1 MEKFVDIQNY
11 EYQKAYKEIKE
22 GKKTSHWIWYI
33 FPQIAGLGY
42 SYISRNYEI
51 RSLDEA
57 MEYLK
62 DDYLRNNLINISKAL
77 LEHKAKK
84 NICDIMDD
92 PLDAQKLLSCMTL
105 FKEANKY
112 LNYEDIFSKV
122 INAFYNGKED
132 MKTIKILKEMNNN
145 SKIFNYNNNKYP
157 YTPNYFNKSRLP
169 GEKYINI
176 SGDYENR
183 QNNIEQMKKNEVE
196 VKENVNFYSRDVNN
210 QRATFS
216 TYNGNEKDF
225 RNDSNIYQNNIWQ
238 ESLVYANNNNE
249 NLHQYPS
256 DNYHYM
262 KNNMKINN
270 QIMTDN
276 YLSCWSNN
284 IPKKDNFNSQN
295 KFDKNIRSNKSTTQN
310 NNNFVRKNIQHKL
323 K

>member
-112 LNYEDIFSKV
+112 LNYEDIFSNV
-122 INAFYNGKED
+122 INTFYNGKED
-132 MKTIKILKEMNNN
+132 MRTIKILKEMNNN
-145 SKIFNYNNNKYP
+145 SSSFNYNNNKNKYP
-157 YTPNYFNKSRLP
+157 YTTKYFNNTRLP
-169 GEKYINI
+169 EEKYINI
-176 SGDYENR
+176 SGDCDNR
-183 QNNIEQMKKNEVE
+183 QSNIDQLKKNDVE
-196 VKENVNFYSRDVNN
+196 VKENGNFYSGDVNN
-210 QRATFS
+210 QRTTFS
-216 TYNGNEKDF
+216 FYNGNEKDF
-225 RNDSNIYQNNIWQ
+225 KYDSNIYRNNILH
-238 ESLVYANNNNE
+238 ESLVFANNNE
-249 NLHQYPS
+249 KLHQYPS
-256 DNYHYM
+256 NNYHHM
-262 KNNMKINN
+262 KGNIKING
-270 QIMTDN
+270 QIMAN
-276 YLSCWSNN
+276 NNISCWNNN
-284 IPKKDNFNSQN
+284 ISKDNFNSQH
-295 KFDKNIRSNKSTTQN
+295 KFDNNIRSNRKTSQN
-310 NNNFVRKNIQHKL
+310 NNNFFRKKY
-323 K
+323 